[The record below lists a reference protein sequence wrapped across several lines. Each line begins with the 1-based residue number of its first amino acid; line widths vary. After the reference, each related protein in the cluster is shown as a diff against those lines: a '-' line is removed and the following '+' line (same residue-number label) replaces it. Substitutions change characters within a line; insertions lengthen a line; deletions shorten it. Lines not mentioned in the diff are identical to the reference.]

1 MKEYKKKKL
10 VEFMENQEN
19 RMLTIWFLTLI
30 TYVISF
36 VLIKNTFV
44 LLFGYFVAY
53 LVYSRIYNLVLNKIK
68 GSLMNNTSEE

>member
-1 MKEYKKKKL
+1 MKEFKKKKL

-19 RMLTIWFLTLI
+19 RMLVIWFFTLV

-53 LVYSRIYNLVLNKIK
+53 LVYSRVYNLVLNKLK
-68 GSLMNNTSEE
+68 NSLMNNTSEE